1 MAVRYANAR
10 LPDGSQH
17 HIEVEGGRIA
27 ALLPISAPPTGKD
40 TVDLGGAFVLPP
52 LVDGHIHLDKTLLG
66 LPWVPNQAAGN
77 QVADRIEAERKVRAA
92 RSLPEAETGANL
104 VRQVMASGT
113 LHMRTHVDIDNQL
126 GLRNLHEILKVRER
140 FRDLVTIEIVAF
152 PQSGVRRSPGTAELL
167 DAAIAE
173 GADLVGGLD
182 PVGIDGDQ
190 DGHLD
195 AIFGV
200 AGKHGVGVDIHLH
213 DGGEGGLAQIEA
225 IARRTRAAGLQGKVA
240 ISHAFALGSVPTMS
254 AARTADLLAGTGVA
268 IMSHGPGGATIPP
281 IRLLREHGVRVF
293 GGSDNI
299 RDAWSPFGN
308 GDMLERAMMIA
319 YRANFRHDEEL
330 ALAFDMVT
338 GTAADVLGIAP
349 YGIAVGG
356 PADFVVV
363 EAQSLAEAV
372 AARPRRK
379 LVIKAG
385 KVVAGDGALAVSPRQ
400 SDGAIMRDS
409 H

>member
-10 LPDGSQH
+10 LPDGSRH

-40 TVDLGGAFVLPP
+40 TIDLGGALVLPP

-66 LPWVPNQAAGN
+66 LPWVPNQATGN
-77 QVADRIEAERKVRAA
+77 RVADRIEAERKVRANRA
-92 RSLPEAETGANL
+92 LPEAETGSNL

-113 LHMRTHVDIDNQL
+113 LHMRTHVDVDNQL

-140 FRDLVTIEIVAF
+140 FRDLVAIEIVAF
-152 PQSGVRRSPGTAELL
+152 PQSGVLRSPGTAELL
-167 DAAIAE
+167 DAAIRE

-182 PVGIDGDQ
+182 PVGIDGDL

-200 AGKHGVGVDIHLH
+200 AEKHGIGVDIHLH
-213 DGGEGGLAQIEA
+213 DGGESGIAQMLA
-225 IARRTRAAGLQGKVA
+225 IAQRSEAAGLQGKVA
-240 ISHAFALGSVPTMS
+240 ISHAFALGSVPTDS
-254 AARTADLLAGTGVA
+254 AARTADVLAKARIA

-281 IRLLREHGVRVF
+281 LKLLKEHGVEVF

-308 GDMLERAMMIA
+308 GDMLDRAMMIA
-319 YRANFRHDEEL
+319 YRANFRHDHEL
-330 ALAFDMVT
+330 ALAFEMVT
-338 GTAADVLGIAP
+338 DAGARVLGLAD
-349 YGIAVGG
+349 YGLKAGG
-356 PADFVVV
+356 PADFVAV
-363 EAQSLAEAV
+363 EAETPAEAV
-372 AARPRRK
+372 ATRPRRK
-379 LVIKAG
+379 LVVKAG
-385 KVVAGDGALAVSPRQ
+385 RVIAQDGVLVS
-400 SDGAIMRDS
+400 
-409 H
+409 

>member
-1 MAVRYANAR
+1 VILRNAT
-10 LPDGSQH
+10 LPDGARH
-17 HIEVEGGRIA
+17 DIELKDGRVA
-27 ALLPISAPPTGKD
+27 ALLPPSNAEPGI
-40 TVDLGGAFVLPP
+40 LVLPP
-52 LVDGHIHLDKTLLG
+52 LIDGHIHLDKTLLG

-77 QVADRIEAERKVRAA
+77 RVADRIEAERKVRAA
-92 RSLPEAETGANL
+92 RTVPEAETGANL
-104 VRQVMASGT
+104 VRQVVASGT
-113 LHMRTHVDIDNQL
+113 LHMRSHVDIDNEL

-140 FRDLVTIEIVAF
+140 FRDLVTIQIVAF
-152 PQSGVRRSPGTAELL
+152 PQSGILRSPGTAELL

-173 GADLVGGLD
+173 GADLLGGLD
-182 PVGIDGDQ
+182 PVGIDGDL

-195 AIFGV
+195 AIF
-200 AGKHGVGVDIHLH
+200 AIAERRGVGVDIHLH
-213 DGGEGGLAQIEA
+213 DSGESGIAQLTA
-225 IARRTRAAGLQGKVA
+225 IAHRTEAAGLNGRVA
-240 ISHAFALGSVPTMS
+240 VSHAFALGSVPTDL
-254 AARTADLLAGTGVA
+254 AERTADLLAEAGVA
-268 IMSHGPGGATIPP
+268 IMSHGPGGATMPP
-281 IRLLREHGVRVF
+281 LKLLHDHGVEVF

-308 GDMLERAMMIA
+308 GDMLERAMMIG

-338 GTAADVLGIAP
+338 AAAARVLGIMP

-363 EAQSLAEAV
+363 EAGSLAEAV

-385 KVVAGDGALAVSPRQ
+385 RIVAKDGVLLP
-400 SDGAIMRDS
+400 
-409 H
+409 

>member
-10 LPDGSQH
+10 LPDGSRH

-40 TVDLGGAFVLPP
+40 AIDLDGALVLPP

-66 LPWVPNQAAGN
+66 LPWVPNQATGN
-77 QVADRIEAERKVRAA
+77 RVADRIEAERKVRAS
-92 RSLPEAETGANL
+92 RTLPEVETGSNL

-152 PQSGVRRSPGTAELL
+152 PQSGVLCSPGTAELL
-167 DAAIAE
+167 DAAIGE

-182 PVGIDGDQ
+182 PVGIDGDL

-195 AIFGV
+195 AIFAV
-200 AGKHGVGVDIHLH
+200 AAKHGVGVDIHLH
-213 DGGEGGLAQIEA
+213 DGGESGIAQMLA
-225 IARRTRAAGLQGKVA
+225 IARRTEATGLHGKVA
-240 ISHAFALGSVPTMS
+240 ISHAFALGSVPTES
-254 AARTADLLAGTGVA
+254 AARTADVLARVGIA

-281 IRLLREHGVRVF
+281 LKLLKAHGVEVF

-308 GDMLERAMMIA
+308 GDMLDRAMMIA
-319 YRANFRHDEEL
+319 YRANFRHDHEL
-330 ALAFDMVT
+330 ALAFEMVT
-338 GTAADVLGIAP
+338 AAGARVLGLRD
-349 YGIAVGG
+349 YGLKAGR
-356 PADFVVV
+356 PADFVAV
-363 EAQSLAEAV
+363 EAENLAEAV
-372 AARPRRK
+372 ATRPRRK
-379 LVIKAG
+379 LVVKAG
-385 KVVAGDGALAVSPRQ
+385 RVIAQDGVLVS
-400 SDGAIMRDS
+400 
-409 H
+409 

>member
-10 LPDGSQH
+10 LPDGSRH

-40 TVDLGGAFVLPP
+40 TIDLGGALVMPP

-66 LPWVPNQAAGN
+66 LPWVPNQATGN
-77 QVADRIEAERKVRAA
+77 RVADRIEAERKVRAS
-92 RSLPEAETGANL
+92 RTLPEVETGSNL

-113 LHMRTHVDIDNQL
+113 LHLRTHVDVDNQL

-152 PQSGVRRSPGTAELL
+152 PQSGVLRSPGTADLL
-167 DAAIAE
+167 DAAIGE

-182 PVGIDGDQ
+182 PVGIDGDL

-200 AGKHGVGVDIHLH
+200 AAKHGVGVDIHLH
-213 DGGEGGLAQIEA
+213 DGGEGGIAQMLA
-225 IARRTRAAGLQGKVA
+225 IAQRTEAAGLQGKVA
-240 ISHAFALGSVPTMS
+240 ISHAFALGSVPTES
-254 AARTADLLAGTGVA
+254 AARTADILAKARIA

-281 IRLLREHGVRVF
+281 LKLLKEHGVEVF

-308 GDMLERAMMIA
+308 GDMLDRAMMIA
-319 YRANFRHDEEL
+319 YRANFRHDHEL
-330 ALAFDMVT
+330 ALAFEMVT
-338 GTAADVLGIAP
+338 DAGARVLGLAD
-349 YGIAVGG
+349 YGLKAGG
-356 PADFVVV
+356 PADFVAV
-363 EAQSLAEAV
+363 EAETLAEAV
-372 AARPRRK
+372 ATRPRRK
-379 LVIKAG
+379 LVVKAG
-385 KVVAGDGALAVSPRQ
+385 RVIARDGALVP
-400 SDGAIMRDS
+400 
-409 H
+409 